1 VDYDRWAGDDHGEGE
16 GTGSLQG
23 RAFPHPLGFAP
34 LTLQTYYGALYNSP
48 YGNELLLELALR
60 ALEAEKLGHDD
71 EPDLLCLSFSSN
83 DAVGH
88 TWGPDS
94 HEVLDT
100 TLRTDRIVA
109 RLLQTLDRLVG
120 ENQYVVAL
128 TADHGICPLPE
139 VARPLGINAGRVT
152 LGRADAE
159 LERHLT
165 AKFGAPSEKQRW
177 IESRSGPWYYLNLQL
192 MERLG
197 LSSAEVELVVA
208 DFFAQQPGIE
218 AAYTR
223 EQLARQDLDPHG
235 IAVRNSTHP
244 ERAGEVYVLHKPY
257 HLVMGPV
264 GTSHGSPYA
273 YDTHVPL
280 LLYGC
285 GVRTAVR
292 DERITPLAAAGL
304 LARSLGIS
312 PPPEAEELNLSDIF
326 VEANR

>member
-1 VDYDRWAGDDHGEGE
+1 
-16 GTGSLQG
+16 
-23 RAFPHPLGFAP
+23 
-34 LTLQTYYGALYNSP
+34 
-48 YGNELLLELALR
+48 
-60 ALEAEKLGHDD
+60 
-71 EPDLLCLSFSSN
+71 
-83 DAVGH
+83 
-88 TWGPDS
+88 
-94 HEVLDT
+94 VLDT